1 MTQRKFIT
9 IQEWML
15 ELGLKGSELL
25 TYAIIYGFCQDDQSD
40 FHGSTAYIARWCGIS
55 RQQAVAVLKKL
66 TEAGHLIKTGELGY
80 PAHYRTSFSEGGV
93 KFPPPYENLTGGV
106 KLFDKGCQETGHNNK
121 DIKID
126 INKDSH
132 SITRTREEI
141 AYGDKVRMTAEEHA
155 KLVTKFGTEDT
166 DRLCEILDNYL
177 VNNPRKT
184 YTSHYRAILQWCVD
198 KLNDQK
204 TSELRLK
211 NAQQPRTP
219 AAPAA
224 PAGNYAGLAEARA
237 RLKAIQDKYKN

>member
-1 MTQRKFIT
+1 MTQRKFIV

-121 DIKID
+121 DINID

-141 AYGDKVRMTAEEHA
+141 AYGDKVRMTAEEHD
-155 KLVTKFGTEDT
+155 KLVKQYGEEDAAA
-166 DRLCEILDNYL
+166 LCEILDDYMCATGA
-177 VNNPRKT
+177 T
-184 YTSHYRAILQWCVD
+184 YKSHYRAIKKWCVD
-198 KLNDQK
+198 KLTERKAAQ
-204 TSELRLK
+204 LRLK